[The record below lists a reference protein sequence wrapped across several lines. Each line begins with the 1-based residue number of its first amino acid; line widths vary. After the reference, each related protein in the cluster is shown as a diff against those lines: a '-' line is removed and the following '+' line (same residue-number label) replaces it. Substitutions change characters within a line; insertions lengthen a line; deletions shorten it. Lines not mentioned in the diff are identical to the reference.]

1 MNMLEELEPKITPL
15 QVESKYG
22 KFAVEPLER
31 GFGHTLGNA
40 FRRVLL
46 AHLQGA
52 AITDV
57 RIEGVVQEFTT
68 LPGVLEDSTE
78 IMLNLKELAIRV
90 DPDVPAE
97 QELKAEIDLTGE
109 REANGADITAPPEV
123 HIMNP
128 EHHIAHLTAKDAKLH
143 LEMWVRRGVGYLPVE
158 QRDRQQASLDVI
170 PLDALFSPV
179 PRATYS
185 VEPTRKGS
193 RTDLDRLILEVWT
206 DGTLEP
212 QEAIRQAALL
222 LHQYLDIFAQV
233 PAPRL
238 EAVPADMEAGAP
250 GYDTILDRPIE
261 ELDFSV
267 RTYNCLKKEGL
278 NVLRALVQRTPEDLL
293 DIRNFGKR
301 SLEEV
306 VEKLSGLGLE
316 LASSAAASES

>member
-1 MNMLEELEPKITPL
+1 MLEELEPKIVAL
-15 QVESKYG
+15 QLEPKYG
-22 KFAVEPLER
+22 KFAIEPLEC

-46 AHLQGA
+46 AHLEGA

-68 LPGVLEDSTE
+68 LDGVIEDSTE
-78 IMLNLKELAIRV
+78 ILLNLKELAIKI
-90 DPDVPAE
+90 AE
-97 QELKAEIDLTGE
+97 ETPEDGELVLHIEAEGDTEVTG
-109 REANGADITAPPEV
+109 GDIKCPPEV
-123 HIMNP
+123 EIMNP
-128 EHHIAHLTAKDAKLH
+128 EHHLARLTAKQARLNV
-143 LEMWVRRGVGYLPVE
+143 EMWVKTGVGYLPVE
-158 QRDRQQASLDVI
+158 QRDRQQSGLEVI

-206 DGTLEP
+206 DGTMEP
-212 QEAIRQAALL
+212 QEALSRVALI
-222 LHQYLDIFAQV
+222 LHEYLGIFVEMPDRGREEVGAEGV
-233 PAPRL
+233 G
-238 EAVPADMEAGAP
+238 AGEV
-250 GYDTILDRPIE
+250 YDRTLDRPIE

-267 RTYNCLKKEGL
+267 RTFNCLKKEGIST
-278 NVLRALVQRTPEDLL
+278 LRALTQRTPEELL

-306 VEKLSGLGLE
+306 TEKLEGTE
-316 LASSAAASES
+316 LVLAGSDPAEAGKE

>member
-1 MNMLEELEPKITPL
+1 MLEELEPKITAL
-15 QVESKYG
+15 QLEPKYG

-46 AHLQGA
+46 AHLPGA

-68 LPGVLEDSTE
+68 LPGVMEDSTE
-78 IMLNLKELAIRV
+78 ILLNLKELALQV
-90 DPDVPAE
+90 DPDVPE
-97 QELKAEIDLTGE
+97 DRELICRVEASGE
-109 REANGADITAPPEV
+109 REVTAADIQCPPEV
-123 HIMNP
+123 RIVNT
-128 EHHIAHLTAKDAKLH
+128 EHHLAQLTSAKARLS
-143 LEMWVRRGVGYLPVE
+143 LEMWVGRGVGYVPTE
-158 QRDRQQASLDVI
+158 QREREQGGLDVI

-206 DGTLEP
+206 DGTIEP
-212 QEAIRQAALL
+212 QQALRKVAVI
-222 LHQYLDIFAQV
+222 LHEYLSIFAATPERAEAAAEV
-233 PAPRL
+233 PVEELP
-238 EAVPADMEAGAP
+238 E
-250 GYDTILDRPIE
+250 GYDATLDRPIE

-267 RTYNCLKKEGL
+267 RTFNCLKKEGI
-278 NVLRALVQRTPEDLL
+278 NTLRMLIQRTPEDLL

-301 SLEEV
+301 SLDEV
-306 VEKLSGLGLE
+306 TEKLAGLGLE
-316 LASSAAASES
+316 LAGGGKTE